1 MSRIKNLGLFEGLRS
16 FRGPQKQEKK
26 YDHNSIIFG
35 AKIKV
40 RGNFI

>member
-1 MSRIKNLGLFEGLRS
+1 MSRIWAFFKGLGS
-16 FRGPQKQEKK
+16 FRGPQKQERK

-40 RGNFI
+40 RSNFI